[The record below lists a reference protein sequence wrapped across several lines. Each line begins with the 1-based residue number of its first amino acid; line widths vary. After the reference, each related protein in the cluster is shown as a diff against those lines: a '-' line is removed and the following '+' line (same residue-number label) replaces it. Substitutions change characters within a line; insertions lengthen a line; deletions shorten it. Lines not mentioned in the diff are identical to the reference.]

1 MSDDI
6 FSDEKT
12 TEAPSAN
19 KGAPAKA
26 SKSRKTSTPK
36 HDPKKEVVLVDV
48 LAHYTG
54 SGMSGITMAEAVLML
69 DQGRRAG
76 WDLQIRSGFVTGDG
90 DVFDPKLAR
99 LQGRP
104 TPKSPEKTRF
114 RVVSA
119 ADALRLANALQKRY
133 IFVPEGT
140 EEKVDL
146 FRGRCAGLPEFSRF
160 CKRAADAY
168 AALVTDRNNDEAKV
182 TGEDLLS
189 LVRRLAGEVSE
200 IEVGQDT
207 LSAAEALG
215 L

>member
-36 HDPKKEVVLVDV
+36 HDPKKEVALVDV

-90 DVFDPKLAR
+90 DVFDPKVALRRNRPRRPAFVSSR
-99 LQGRP
+99 RP
-104 TPKSPEKTRF
+104 TPFASPTPCKS
-114 RVVSA
+114 
-119 ADALRLANALQKRY
+119 
-133 IFVPEGT
+133 GT
-140 EEKVDL
+140 SSY
-146 FRGRCAGLPEFSRF
+146 R
-160 CKRAADAY
+160 RAP
-168 AALVTDRNNDEAKV
+168 
-182 TGEDLLS
+182 
-189 LVRRLAGEVSE
+189 RRRS
-200 IEVGQDT
+200 ISSEVGGLGC
-207 LSAAEALG
+207 LSSRGSASVPRTHMQPW
-215 L
+215 